1 MTIELLAFIFGIVL
15 LFIAIVGG
23 GFELRE
29 LKVPR
34 VGRVARIVSAV
45 AGVIFLA
52 LGFSGSSVAGPP
64 GSPPAQPPETRAQTA
79 PAPSPDPVHFTVH
92 DELAELQITEQVTV
106 HIDGRKVGT
115 LTVDTVHP
123 SSEVAVTLPEA
134 GRYDYVLRSKTIFD
148 HDGEPV
154 EVPGYGSGQIDVKD
168 GSSFSVVYEFG
179 EQELLLALE

>member
-1 MTIELLAFIFGIVL
+1 MTIELLAFVFGIVL

-34 VGRVARIVSAV
+34 VGRVARIVSAM

-52 LGFSGSSVAGPP
+52 LGFSGSTVSEI
-64 GSPPAQPPETRAQTA
+64 AQAEETSAQTA
-79 PAPSPDPVHFTVH
+79 PAPSPDPVHFTVR
-92 DELAELQITEQVTV
+92 DELGELQITEQVTV

-134 GRYDYVLRSKTIFD
+134 GRYD
-148 HDGEPV
+148 
-154 EVPGYGSGQIDVKD
+154 
-168 GSSFSVVYEFG
+168 
-179 EQELLLALE
+179 

>member
-1 MTIELLAFIFGIVL
+1 MTIELLAFVFGIVL

-34 VGRVARIVSAV
+34 VGTVARIVSAV

-52 LGFSGSSVAGPP
+52 LGFSDSPGRPP
-64 GSPPAQPPETRAQTA
+64 VRETPPQTA
-79 PAPSPDPVHFTVH
+79 PAPSPDPVHFTVG

-134 GRYDYVLRSKTIFD
+134 GRYDYVLRSTTIFD